1 MRLPPYSAYK
11 PSGVEWLGE
20 VPAHWEARRLRNVA
34 DIRFSNVDK
43 HSKEGEKAV
52 RLCNYT
58 DVYHNDRIH
67 SEMDFMR
74 ATATDDEI
82 GRFQLAVGDVLI
94 TKDSES
100 WNDIGVPALV
110 ESTDTDLVCGYHL
123 ALVRPNTK
131 KIDGKFL
138 SAALSCPNVA
148 VQLHVCA
155 NGVTRFGLSQNS
167 IKSAWLPRPPL
178 PEQTAIARFLD
189 HATDQIER
197 YIRAKEKLIALLEEQ
212 KQVMI
217 HDAVTG
223 RIDVRTGKPY
233 PAYKPSGAEWLGNV
247 PALWKVRKLRQCVKI
262 VGGMT
267 PRMEERR
274 FWDGRIPWVTPKDMK
289 REIVSDSS
297 VRVSKAA
304 LSDTTLRLIN
314 PPVVLMVVRG
324 MILARKIPIAW
335 TSQPVTI
342 NQDMKALIPTSDMY
356 AAFLARTLTA
366 AQDTIALWVDVAGHG
381 TRRLPTECW
390 RELIVPI
397 PPIAEQTAILD
408 FIETEITRINDAN
421 KCARREI
428 KLLREYRTRLIAD
441 VVTGK
446 LDVCEAAANLP
457 KLEAIADGGDE
468 TIPAEPD
475 SQQSNITLHNE
486 APPTTPGASS

>member
-1 MRLPPYSAYK
+1 MNSRIEHYPAIK

-20 VPAHWEARRLRNVA
+20 VPEHWGVQRLGSSASVLNGATPSTNVKKYWNGDLLWLTPEDLGQLKAQRITSSTRKITLEGHASCGTSIAPANSVALSTRAPIGHLGILATAGCTNQGCKLLIPDASIATLYLYRILETARSELQSLGQGTTFLELSRTRLRN
-34 DIRFSNVDK
+34 F
-43 HSKEGEKAV
+43 
-52 RLCNYT
+52 RLP
-58 DVYHNDRIH
+58 I
-67 SEMDFMR
+67 
-74 ATATDDEI
+74 
-82 GRFQLAVGDVLI
+82 
-94 TKDSES
+94 
-100 WNDIGVPALV
+100 
-110 ESTDTDLVCGYHL
+110 
-123 ALVRPNTK
+123 
-131 KIDGKFL
+131 
-138 SAALSCPNVA
+138 
-148 VQLHVCA
+148 
-155 NGVTRFGLSQNS
+155 
-167 IKSAWLPRPPL
+167 PPIE
-178 PEQTAIARFLD
+178 EQTAIARFLD
-189 HATDQIER
+189 HAINQIER

>member
-1 MRLPPYSAYK
+1 MLKSWVSDYYIMRLFSYSSYK
-11 PSGVEWLGE
+11 TSGEEWLGE
-20 VPAHWEARRLRNVA
+20 VPEHWNVCRLKRICRFEYGDSLDSESRILGGTAVYGSNGVVGHHNEANTVA
-34 DIRFSNVDK
+34 PCIV
-43 HSKEGEKAV
+43 
-52 RLCNYT
+52 
-58 DVYHNDRIH
+58 
-67 SEMDFMR
+67 
-74 ATATDDEI
+74 I
-82 GRFQLAVGDVLI
+82 GRKGSFGKVNFGYDPIFAIDTTFFVDARYSNANMRWLYYLLGWLRLDAV
-94 TKDSES
+94 TKDSAIPGLDRE
-100 WNDIGVPALV
+100 DA
-110 ESTDTDLVCGYHL
+110 Y
-123 ALVRPNTK
+123 R
-131 KIDGKFL
+131 
-138 SAALSCPNVA
+138 
-148 VQLHVCA
+148 
-155 NGVTRFGLSQNS
+155 RFT
-167 IKSAWLPRPPL
+167 PL
-178 PEQTAIARFLD
+178 PKKAEQSDIARFLD
-189 HATDQIER
+189 HAIDQIER